1 MQLAVLFALLYA
13 GDMMF
18 GFASEGEPHFKED
31 MRRKDTIIFCSFVM
45 MQVGAP
51 TRGRSPSTAGSGRS
65 AAGLTGAGRG
75 GPLGIVTGLV

>member
-45 MQVGAP
+45 MQVRQRAVGRRAP
-51 TRGRSPSTAGSGRS
+51 LAVAAVRQGSP
-65 AAGLTGAGRG
+65 GRG
-75 GPLGIVTGLV
+75 GPLGILTGLV